1 LVDREGRTTAVE
13 LLSIEETRSLRLVG
27 ELDMS
32 SAQELEEA
40 LGSAIE
46 RGGPVLIDLGEVTFM
61 DSTGISALLKAAYAL
76 RGRGCLILHGEQ
88 ENVRR
93 VLDLV
98 RLDGSLP
105 NLHRVSDHRDRLGV
119 PASDSVTAIPAT

>member
-1 LVDREGRTTAVE
+1 VE
-13 LLSIEETRSLRLVG
+13 LLSIEETRSIRLVG

-32 SAQELEEA
+32 SARGLEEA
-40 LGSAIE
+40 LASAIE

-88 ENVRR
+88 DNVRR
-93 VLDLV
+93 ILDLV
-98 RLDGSLP
+98 RLDGAVG
-105 NLHRVSDHRDRLGV
+105 NLHRVSDHRDPGWSAGDFV
-119 PASDSVTAIPAT
+119 SAIPAT